1 MTAGRRVGAALLA
14 ALAFSTGSAAGQS
27 LTARVQ
33 QVRDGTVRFH
43 FDTRPGVE
51 ICDQGI
57 RIGPHDRVQWSSR
70 GWDDDEGTNCRSGF
84 AEVELA
90 MRGGRVQD
98 VSVVKRLADRTAG
111 ATDLGAVGA
120 EEAAHYLLGVAHVAS
135 DRRTAEH
142 AMLPA
147 VLADAP
153 DAWRDLLDIARDR
166 GVDEGVRKSA
176 LFWVSQEAGVVVTR
190 GLKEVAGD
198 DDESQGVRD
207 AAVFALSRRPAAE
220 SVPALMELA
229 RTAPQVRTRKAALF
243 WLAQSDDPRVPSFF
257 EKILLGGQ
265 RG

>member
-1 MTAGRRVGAALLA
+1 MSAGRRVGAALLVA
-14 ALAFSTGSAAGQS
+14 VALSAGSAAGQT
-27 LTARVQ
+27 LAARVQ

-43 FDTRPGVE
+43 FDTKPGVE

-57 RIGPHDRVQWSSR
+57 RIGPHNRVQWRSR
-70 GWDDDEGTNCRSGF
+70 SWDDNQGTNCRSGF

-90 MRGGRVQD
+90 KRGGRVQD
-98 VSVVKRLADRTAG
+98 VSVVKRLADRTTG
-111 ATDLGAVGA
+111 ATDLGAVRA
-120 EEAAHYLLGVAHVAS
+120 EEAAHYLLGVAHATS

-166 GVDEGVRKSA
+166 SVAEGVRKSA
-176 LFWVSQEAGVVVTR
+176 LFWVSQEAGEVITR
-190 GLKEVAGD
+190 GLKQVAGD
-198 DDESQGVRD
+198 ADESQGVRD
-207 AAVFALSRRPAAE
+207 AAVFALSQRPAAE
-220 SVPALMELA
+220 SIPALMEVA
-229 RTAPQVRTRKAALF
+229 RTAPQVKTRKAALF

-265 RG
+265 GG